1 MLTEAEALVERREI
15 ARRVTNARI
24 VAGSSR
30 VDVARAAGME
40 PRRLELVETGHVAPS
55 EVELRALAH
64 ACGVDYGELIPPGY
78 HLTLAIGA
86 VLAAGRTTTDAERDA
101 LIRQYVQTVMQL
113 RRGPVKLATIRRE
126 DIEELARVLTTTPED
141 VIDRLERLTAA
152 IA

>member
-1 MLTEAEALVERREI
+1 MLTEAEARVERREI

-30 VDVARAAGME
+30 VDVARAAGTE
-40 PRRLELVETGHVAPS
+40 PRRLELVETRHVAPS
-55 EVELRALAH
+55 EVELGALAH
-64 ACGVDYGELIPPGY
+64 ACGVDDGELIPPGY

-113 RRGPVKLATIRRE
+113 RRGTVDSRRSA
-126 DIEELARVLTTTPED
+126 ARTSKSWPGC
-141 VIDRLERLTAA
+141 
-152 IA
+152 